1 MINKA
6 QQPVTLHVRSNS
18 FVFTIN
24 PDRNDGVHLITFVT
38 EFAEITPLIQK
49 RLPWCVV
56 LCKRLRCFQ
65 RYLELL
71 WKLGIDSRNWLAWRW
86 GPLGFTWMK
95 LRAKWQ
101 WVSWLHIAHDHENTC
116 NCIENFL
123 CPGTESSLVA
133 WTFSLNSHN
142 NLKRKDVALIPI
154 LQVKKLRHGEIE
166 WLTRGDTARKW
177 WTELDLAPL
186 LSFVPLLLYY
196 PLPNFPHPRFL
207 RHRWDGRETK
217 ARASLGKEAPAKGSS
232 LSLCL
237 DTSQLCP
244 LEFVFCKCGA
254 AIHVLVSPKVCLF
267 LKWSQQTWISD
278 DGERVLE

>member
-1 MINKA
+1 MWG
-6 QQPVTLHVRSNS
+6 QTVLYLPSTLTEMTVVHV
-18 FVFTIN
+18 IM
-24 PDRNDGVHLITFVT
+24 FVT

-86 GPLGFTWMK
+86 GALGFTGNSGQNDNGCLGYIQHVTMRTPATI
-95 LRAKWQ
+95 LRTFCA
-101 WVSWLHIAHDHENTC
+101 
-116 NCIENFL
+116 
-123 CPGTESSLVA
+123 PGTEPSLVA

-154 LQVKKLRHGEIE
+154 LQVKELRHGEIE

-186 LSFVPLLLYY
+186 LSFMPLLLYY

-207 RHRWDGRETK
+207 RHRWDGRENK
-217 ARASLGKEAPAKGSS
+217 ARAALGKEAPAKGSS

-237 DTSQLCP
+237 DTSQLFLLSLSSANAEQLFMFSC
-244 LEFVFCKCGA
+244 
-254 AIHVLVSPKVCLF
+254 VLRFACF
-267 LKWSQQTWISD
+267 LNGPSRP
-278 DGERVLE
+278 E